1 MKTLTKAFIITLLG
15 ATLLQA
21 AAFTQN
27 IHSHGVNATV
37 SSNQALSAGSNTIV
51 VKLDGAQYKDAK
63 VKFRAFMPA
72 MPGMPAMKSIAK
84 ATSIGD
90 GKYKAKLNL
99 AMAGTWQLF
108 IYITT
113 KNGQHKRVKTFLN
126 F

>member
-27 IHSHGVNATV
+27 IHSYGVNATV

-51 VKLDGAQYKDAK
+51 VKLDGAQYNGAK
-63 VKFRAFMPA
+63 VKLRAFMPA
-72 MPGMPAMKSIAK
+72 MPGMPAMRSVAN
-84 ATSIGD
+84 AVSLGN
-90 GKYKAKLNL
+90 GRYKARLNL
-99 AMAGTWQLF
+99 SMAGTWQLF

-113 KNGQHKRVKTFLN
+113 KSGEHKLVKTFLN